1 MKKKKQWRISCWVA
15 IGMVISVLL
24 AYVYGGEA
32 LPYVVFLCYIGAV
45 CVMAMVYAAIHTG
58 YDDKLEDVEA
68 LREKLAEKTK
78 LVDDQAKAIK
88 SLCGDREVYRKNYE
102 EACRREA
109 LLKKQVRELR
119 GRAEYWRTKYKSV
132 APEFV
137 DAADEEIIITQNT
150 DAQC

>member
-68 LREKLAEKTK
+68 LREKLTEKTK
-78 LVDDQAKAIK
+78 LVEDQAKSIK
-88 SLCGDREVYRKNYE
+88 FLDGEYEAYRKDCD
-102 EACRREA
+102 EAYRREA

-150 DAQC
+150 DEQC

>member
-1 MKKKKQWRISCWVA
+1 MKKKITH
-15 IGMVISVLL
+15 
-24 AYVYGGEA
+24 
-32 LPYVVFLCYIGAV
+32 
-45 CVMAMVYAAIHTG
+45 YAAWFICLVLGIVCGVQLFIWGGRPAILIVFGLSLVMVVVLEWCLGSSDSGSNT
-58 YDDKLEDVEA
+58 EDVEA
-68 LREKLAEKTK
+68 LKKKLAEKTK

-88 SLCGDREVYRKNYE
+88 SLCGDRDGYHKNYE